1 MMSINVEKIL
11 YLSDNKIVN
20 RQKSKRI
27 MDRGTLALSNVL
39 SSTKKVWY
47 LPLSIYYIVNAILTE
62 EKETKE
68 KTQFLINNFS
78 LCRSDITG
86 SVTSFIESSGNI
98 KAYVNDFQYDIS
110 IKDSSIKNLSIIWGD
125 AYLEKLHDFSKLEQL
140 KAVIGD
146 CYTTTGDN
154 IDYLKNIDV
163 ITGDFYTKDE
173 KIIDA
178 IKDIYIGGNI
188 YNESKQAVK
197 VNK

>member
-39 SSTKKVWY
+39 SSTKKVLY